1 MNRQRADGC
10 FDGTLYYGRAVAGVV
25 PGYPAIPDAISSSA
39 MNFDTGDF
47 EASRWIQTK
56 IAWSSVYGVVSSQ
69 AHSLR
74 ARDDD
79 EVMRKK
85 MEARRRDPRAS

>member
-10 FDGTLYYGRAVAGVV
+10 FDGILYYGRAVAGVV

-56 IAWSSVYGVVSSQ
+56 IAWSSQ

-85 MEARRRDPRAS
+85 MEARRRDPSVL